1 MKRMNKK
8 LVQKLSILEFA
19 KMCSRISV
27 ELIKCIKHNP
37 ALYAKLRMNRKH
49 FKSKI
54 TREKKFNYEV
64 RALRFTSLLFCTEQ
78 QVQRLSRV
86 NNIIVEQ
93 FLPFCFISANIVF

>member
-54 TREKKFNYEV
+54 TREKSNSTMKSERCASLPYFFAQNNKFNV
-64 RALRFTSLLFCTEQ
+64 CQGLT
-78 QVQRLSRV
+78 
-86 NNIIVEQ
+86 I
-93 FLPFCFISANIVF
+93 